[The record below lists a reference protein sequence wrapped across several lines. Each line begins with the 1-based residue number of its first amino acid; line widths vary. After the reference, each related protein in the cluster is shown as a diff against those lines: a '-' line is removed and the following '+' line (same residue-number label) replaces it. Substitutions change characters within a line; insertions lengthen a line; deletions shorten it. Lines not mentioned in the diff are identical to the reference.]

1 MKKGLLLE
9 ERKRREEKEPGR
21 EAKEE
26 WEEKKLVRVGAKSG
40 LARAFGWVTIF
51 GGGLCAFCG
60 EGEGGGNR
68 EGERAR
74 EGREWAMQGSRYP
87 PSTFWPPP
95 ESEGASDVGTTA
107 ENACK
112 RLDVAGQKNGKRTD
126 LVLMTREGTRET
138 TGDR

>member
-1 MKKGLLLE
+1 ME
-9 ERKRREEKEPGR
+9 
-21 EAKEE
+21 
-26 WEEKKLVRVGAKSG
+26 
-40 LARAFGWVTIF
+40 
-51 GGGLCAFCG
+51 
-60 EGEGGGNR
+60 EGGGNR

-95 ESEGASDVGTTA
+95 ESEGASDVGATA

-112 RLDVAGQKNGKRTD
+112 RLDVAGQKNRKRTD

-138 TGDR
+138 MGSLTGWKRCALSRC